1 MHGYKH
7 LCQHYL
13 HVINVYFNYVVL
25 AWMVKSI
32 DFVPIIAFVGMDI
45 DIFAYNISL
54 LQMFTLTML
63 YYFE

>member
-1 MHGYKH
+1 M
-7 LCQHYL
+7 L
-13 HVINVYFNYVVL
+13 VIYVYFNYVVL

-63 YYFE
+63 HYFE

>member
-32 DFVPIIAFVGMDI
+32 DFGPIIAFVGMDI

-54 LQMFTLTML
+54 LQMFT
-63 YYFE
+63 